1 MTPLTCLA
9 LAIHFEARS
18 EPLDGQA
25 AVASVVLERVD
36 MERYPDTICEV
47 VFQRKQF
54 SAFNNGIPAI
64 RDQRAWETSRHVAQM
79 ALDDIRGVSPIQ
91 GATMYH
97 ADHITPYWV
106 DHYEYLGQ
114 VGSHVFY
121 GAND

>member
-25 AVASVVLERVD
+25 AVAAVVLERVAD
-36 MERYPDTICEV
+36 DRYPDDICGV

-54 SAFNNGIPAI
+54 SAFNAGVPAI
-64 RDQRAWETSRHVAQM
+64 RDQRAWETSKSVAEM
-79 ALDDIRGVSPIQ
+79 ALDDIGGVSPIQ
-91 GATMYH
+91 GAIMYH
-97 ADHITPYWV
+97 ANYITPYWA
-106 DHYEYLGQ
+106 DHYEYLGH